1 MSCHILSDA
10 EGSRLP
16 EPAALRAM
24 ETGTAP
30 AKENPARCFGKYYVP
45 QQAGL
50 QCAELC
56 TLYFIYCLSL
66 APLAALQ
73 QSQLS
78 APQASLIHRLLEN
91 AVKHPSTTKPHPTT
105 IRKQLGSSFL
115 RHQFRGCRY
124 SKLER
129 GIIALPAPPLPC
141 PSPRSSSVS
150 NARGSKRHQSSF
162 YVRPTS
168 VGFTAHAARLTSL
181 TEFDASQKRHR
192 SGTWAYQRREPT
204 AEPVRADKPVIHV
217 SRPEDASPPTKKHQG
232 VRHSLDSTVAGQS
245 ASGEAVAGHS
255 PGQPAL
261 AEPRRFRVSRSAT
274 LSAGKSQVQNAGVS
288 KRDRYAPAVFVEGT
302 RRKKLARKSLAV
314 LHETAAQPMTAP
326 PSTDGPTGDVQQK
339 DLKRPGVKKKATA
352 GSQKDGPTH
361 RPLPESIRNRQHG
374 NMDKIAADMDRWVL
388 DEIGA
393 NLHGMEQDKQLAQK
407 PRFKPKAPAKRF
419 HERHPEFAQTSHT
432 QVGESTDVTMTDAS
446 DDDAEED
453 DDDWVIEEYVRVPA
467 LTISMDVPATDI
479 GVLDL
484 ADDED
489 SALLFGPLP
498 EDDDDADEE
507 DEDENGKSSCGM
519 RA

>member
-1 MSCHILSDA
+1 MSIPPQLIRVKRKRV
-10 EGSRLP
+10 E
-16 EPAALRAM
+16 E
-24 ETGTAP
+24 AP
-30 AKENPARCFGKYYVP
+30 VQF
-45 QQAGL
+45 L
-50 QCAELC
+50 Q
-56 TLYFIYCLSL
+56 
-66 APLAALQ
+66 
-73 QSQLS
+73 
-78 APQASLIHRLLEN
+78 
-91 AVKHPSTTKPHPTT
+91 
-105 IRKQLGSSFL
+105 
-115 RHQFRGCRY
+115 
-124 SKLER
+124 
-129 GIIALPAPPLPC
+129 
-141 PSPRSSSVS
+141 
-150 NARGSKRHQSSF
+150 
-162 YVRPTS
+162 
-168 VGFTAHAARLTSL
+168 
-181 TEFDASQKRHR
+181 FDASQKRHR

-288 KRDRYAPAVFVEGT
+288 KRDRYAPAVFPV
-302 RRKKLARKSLAV
+302 
-314 LHETAAQPMTAP
+314 TAP

-352 GSQKDGPTH
+352 DSQKDGPTH

-446 DDDAEED
+446 DDDAEGG
-453 DDDWVIEEYVRVPA
+453 RRR
-467 LTISMDVPATDI
+467 LDI

-507 DEDENGKSSCGM
+507 DEDENAENHYTADYPEDEVDSDDEFGRHAYLYRNTNASDEEEFDNAHYSDGDDDDDEDIRLKGNDDDDDDVRM
-519 RA
+519 ARIRAYMKRHSAFP

>member
-1 MSCHILSDA
+1 MSIPPQLIRVKRKRV
-10 EGSRLP
+10 E
-16 EPAALRAM
+16 E
-24 ETGTAP
+24 AP
-30 AKENPARCFGKYYVP
+30 VQF
-45 QQAGL
+45 L
-50 QCAELC
+50 Q
-56 TLYFIYCLSL
+56 
-66 APLAALQ
+66 
-73 QSQLS
+73 
-78 APQASLIHRLLEN
+78 
-91 AVKHPSTTKPHPTT
+91 
-105 IRKQLGSSFL
+105 
-115 RHQFRGCRY
+115 
-124 SKLER
+124 
-129 GIIALPAPPLPC
+129 
-141 PSPRSSSVS
+141 
-150 NARGSKRHQSSF
+150 
-162 YVRPTS
+162 
-168 VGFTAHAARLTSL
+168 
-181 TEFDASQKRHR
+181 FDASQKRHR

-314 LHETAAQPMTAP
+314 LHETAAQPVTAP

-352 GSQKDGPTH
+352 DSQKDGPTH

-507 DEDENGKSSCGM
+507 DEDENAENHYTADYPEDEVDSDDEFGRHAYLYRNTNASDEEEFDNAHYSDGDDDDDEDIRLKGNDDDDDDVRM
-519 RA
+519 ARIRAYMKRHSAFP